1 MLRESDISKKWLIIT
16 KLKEEENQFLENKS
30 EIPNLTEL
38 LNHIE
43 NVYIYNILI
52 FLILIDGW

>member
-43 NVYIYNILI
+43 NVYI
-52 FLILIDGW
+52 